1 MKTNDDA
8 MALGG
13 IAFGMFCLII
23 VVAAGVY
30 IISFNSSQ
38 PTITDTYGNTLG
50 NVGNQSQL
58 LVNNATASSGSYMV
72 PLILIVGV
80 ILLIAVIF
88 ALYLASKSF

>member
-1 MKTNDDA
+1 MKTNEDA

-30 IISFNSSQ
+30 IVSFNSSQ
-38 PTITDTYGNTLG
+38 PAITDTYGNTVG
-50 NVGNQSQL
+50 DVGNQSQN
-58 LVNNATASSGSYMV
+58 LVTEATAGSGSYLV
-72 PLILIVGV
+72 PLILIGGV

-88 ALYLASKSF
+88 ALYIASKTF

>member
-1 MKTNDDA
+1 MKTNEDA

-38 PTITDTYGNTLG
+38 PVITDTYGNTLG
-50 NVGNQSQL
+50 DVGNQSQL